1 MANRDPAM
9 HRPQNLTTGDRRLA
23 LGFLAGCA
31 AFLISGAL
39 ALTVDSWVLR
49 RSGEQELPWPLLLFV
64 ASSVVA
70 AVALAGLSECHRA
83 GDHLVF
89 RYGFFVRQVRMDEV
103 VRVLVDAR
111 FTLARVTLV
120 MRSGRR
126 IRTIMIDP
134 DLVPLLW

>member
-1 MANRDPAM
+1 MANREPAM
-9 HRPQNLTTGDRRLA
+9 RRPQNLTKGDRRLA
-23 LGFLAGCA
+23 LAFLAGCA

-39 ALTVDSWVLR
+39 ALAIESWVLG
-49 RSGEQELPWPLLLFV
+49 RSGEQQLSWLLLLFV

-70 AVALAGLSECHRA
+70 AVALAGLSHCYRA

-126 IRTIMIDP
+126 IRTVMIDP
-134 DLVPLLW
+134 DLVSLLW